1 VIRKQAFENGRDYLS
16 KTFNEVNECL
26 HEGILSQNSKVVLRT
41 SCLTKNGNTRSY
53 SHLVIFI
60 IEAMKAI
67 ILGLFAARGIESIKD
82 RYLRS
87 LDKNQLKQPNM
98 EMVSGG
104 TFLMGSDMGPYSSPI
119 HEFII
124 TYDFYLT
131 IKSIAFAEYV
141 TFCDSTGRKEP
152 MMYALERQNAAV
164 VRITWYDSI
173 DYCNWLSD
181 NEDFQKLTI
190 SKEIFWMCMGIRQVT
205 HRKYL
210 DIDYLLRQNGN
221 LLQREDS

>member
-1 VIRKQAFENGRDYLS
+1 
-16 KTFNEVNECL
+16 
-26 HEGILSQNSKVVLRT
+26 
-41 SCLTKNGNTRSY
+41 
-53 SHLVIFI
+53 
-60 IEAMKAI
+60 
-67 ILGLFAARGIESIKD
+67 
-82 RYLRS
+82 
-87 LDKNQLKQPNM
+87 
-98 EMVSGG
+98 
-104 TFLMGSDMGPYSSPI
+104 MGSDMGPYSSPI